1 MSKENPSIKKNLIL
15 STFYQILTMIAPLIT
30 APYVSRVIGSDGV
43 GIYSYTNSLQLY
55 FSMFAALGTV
65 AYGSR
70 EIARVRTD
78 KQQRSKLFWEI
89 ELLTIFTSTAC
100 IGIWLIMAILYKSYS
115 IYLLILTANIFATMF
130 DISWFYTGLEQFK
143 YTVTQNS
150 IFKILSIISIFI
162 FVKDENDVAIY
173 IAILAFSMLLG
184 NMSMWMYLPKF
195 LVKVNHKEF
204 QYKKHFK
211 ETLIYFVPTIAI
223 SIYTVLDKTLIGLIT
238 HDDSENGYYE
248 QATKII
254 NMVKS
259 LTFAALNSVF
269 GARISYLYVE
279 KKYEEIKEKIHF
291 SMDYIMFMGIGT
303 GTGVFAI
310 AARFVPIFFGK
321 GYEPVVPLLCT
332 MTPLIV
338 IIGISNCLGAQYY
351 TPAGLR
357 AKSARYLIYGSVINL
372 IVNLLLIPK
381 FGSMGAVVASVFAE
395 AIITI
400 LYFVNCDGIINAKE
414 LIQIIWKKLISAA
427 IMFIVIM
434 QIDKYIEKDIIA
446 LLVEIAVGGT
456 IFILC
461 LLLLKD
467 SFVNNIIQKI
477 HSDREK

>member
-184 NMSMWMYLPKF
+184 
-195 LVKVNHKEF
+195 
-204 QYKKHFK
+204 
-211 ETLIYFVPTIAI
+211 
-223 SIYTVLDKTLIGLIT
+223 
-238 HDDSENGYYE
+238 
-248 QATKII
+248 
-254 NMVKS
+254 
-259 LTFAALNSVF
+259 
-269 GARISYLYVE
+269 
-279 KKYEEIKEKIHF
+279 
-291 SMDYIMFMGIGT
+291 YICQNF
-303 GTGVFAI
+303 
-310 AARFVPIFFGK
+310 
-321 GYEPVVPLLCT
+321 
-332 MTPLIV
+332 
-338 IIGISNCLGAQYY
+338 
-351 TPAGLR
+351 
-357 AKSARYLIYGSVINL
+357 
-372 IVNLLLIPK
+372 
-381 FGSMGAVVASVFAE
+381 
-395 AIITI
+395 
-400 LYFVNCDGIINAKE
+400 
-414 LIQIIWKKLISAA
+414 W
-427 IMFIVIM
+427 
-434 QIDKYIEKDIIA
+434 
-446 LLVEIAVGGT
+446 
-456 IFILC
+456 
-461 LLLLKD
+461 
-467 SFVNNIIQKI
+467 
-477 HSDREK
+477 